1 MVRNEKV
8 ATLRRG
14 FERALEEAQG
24 SETWLNSAL
33 TARVIGGMG
42 SAADTLEPELVRIG
56 ELTEQEREI
65 ITLVSEGLQN
75 KQVGDRLHIA
85 ENTVRCFLAA
95 ILEKLSVKTRLE
107 LVIYAFRHGLAKPP
121 H

>member
-1 MVRNEKV
+1 MVRNDKV
-8 ATLRRG
+8 ATRECG
-14 FERALEEAQG
+14 FERALEKAQG

-42 SAADTLEPELVRIG
+42 SAADTL
-56 ELTEQEREI
+56 
-65 ITLVSEGLQN
+65 VSEGLQN
-75 KQVGDRLHIA
+75 KQVGERLHIA
-85 ENTVRCFLAA
+85 EYTVRCYLAA
-95 ILEKLSVKTRLE
+95 IFEKLSVKTRLE